1 MLSPFERI
9 MFLLL
14 VAICMTAV
22 VNTFNLMARVIG
34 RGTRSLY
41 LDELPRR
48 VMAGITA
55 LITQGRIIRH
65 RKLTS
70 LFHYG
75 VAFGFIFYGLV
86 NLVDVMEGL
95 IPGFRFLPGSIL
107 GDLFRLAAD
116 LFGAAVLIGVAYFL
130 VRRFA
135 AKDPALSIRD
145 NVKLMDSVRN
155 GGVAV
160 DSLIVGLFILTHVGS
175 RLLGASFA
183 IAQHGPDPWQPVA
196 GFIAGTFLGGLS
208 PDALTFGWH
217 LFWWLAVG
225 LILIFFPYFP
235 YTKHAHLFM
244 GPLNFTVSPERNYLG
259 QMFKLDLD
267 DETVEQFGANTLFDL
282 PKKHILDAFAC
293 IMCNRCQEVCPA
305 YNTGKELSPSA
316 LEINKRYYI
325 RENMS
330 ALAAGKEESTPL
342 LDFAISESALWA
354 CTACGHCIEVCPV
367 GNVPMLDIMEMRR
380 DQVMMQSE
388 FPEQLKGAFVGM
400 ERMGNPW
407 QAQGSRM
414 EWTVPLPFEVPTV
427 AENPDFEYLLWVGC
441 AGAFNPDAQKTV
453 RALAT
458 IMHEAGV
465 SFAVLG
471 DDEVCNG
478 DPARRAGNEPLFQAM
493 AETNIETLNAAKV
506 NERRIV
512 TSCPHCFTTVGKE
525 YGEFGGNYTV
535 FHHTQLISDLV
546 GRGLLQLNNKIM
558 EDVTFHD
565 PCYLG
570 RHNGVVEAPRTT
582 LAATGITL
590 TEMPRHGRDSFCCGA
605 GGAQY
610 WKEEEHG
617 VTGEAV
623 NINRYREAK
632 ATGANVL
639 AVGCPFCHTMMS
651 DANREEGDGMKVID
665 VAELVVEAM
674 GVTPSTN

>member
-1 MLSPFERI
+1 MLSPFEKTL
-9 MFLLL
+9 FVLL
-14 VAICMTAV
+14 VLICFTAV
-22 VNTFNLMARVIG
+22 ANTFAMMARVIN
-34 RGTRSLY
+34 RGQRALY

-48 VMAGITA
+48 VMAGIMA

-65 RKLTS
+65 RKMTS

-86 NLVDVMEGL
+86 NVIDVLEGL
-95 IPGFRFLPGSIL
+95 VSGFQFFPDNIIGH
-107 GDLFRLAAD
+107 LFRLAAD

-130 VRRFA
+130 LRRFA
-135 AKDPALSIRD
+135 VQDPALKTRG
-145 NVKLMDSVRN
+145 NVKLLDSVRE
-155 GGVAV
+155 GGIAI
-160 DSLIVGLFILTHVGS
+160 DSLVVGLFILTHVGS
-175 RLLGASFA
+175 RLLAASFY

-196 GFIAGTFLGGLS
+196 NFIAGAFLVGLS
-208 PDALTFGWH
+208 PAVLTFGSH

-225 LILIFFPYFP
+225 LILIFLPYFP

-244 GPLNFTVSPERNYLG
+244 GPLNFMVSPERTYLG
-259 QMFKLDLD
+259 QMVKLDLD
-267 DETVEQFGANTLFDL
+267 DETIEQFGANALFDL
-282 PKKHILDAFAC
+282 PKKHILDAYAC

-305 YNTGKELSPSA
+305 YTTGKELSPAA

-330 ALAAGKEESTPL
+330 ALAAGAGDGVSL
-342 LDFAISESALWA
+342 LDYAISESAVWA
-354 CTACGHCIEVCPV
+354 CTACGHCIEICPV
-367 GNVPMLDIMEMRR
+367 GNVPMLDIMEIRR

-388 FPEQLKGAFVGM
+388 FPEQLKGAFIGM

-414 EWTVPLPFEVPTV
+414 EWTEPLPFEVPTV
-427 AENPDFEYLLWVGC
+427 EENPDYEYLLWVGC

-471 DDEVCNG
+471 DDETCTG
-478 DPARRAGNEPLFQAM
+478 DSARRAGNEPLFQAM
-493 AETNIETLNAAKV
+493 AEANIETLNAAKA

-512 TSCPHCFTTVGKE
+512 TSCPHCFTTIGKE
-525 YGEFGGNYTV
+525 YGELGGHYTT
-535 FHHTQLISDLV
+535 FHHTQLISDLI
-546 GRGLLQLNNKIM
+546 GRGKLQFNSKIM
-558 EDVTFHD
+558 ENVTFHD

-570 RHNGVVEAPRTT
+570 RHNGVIEEPRAT
-582 LAATGITL
+582 LTATGITL
-590 TEMPRHGRDSFCCGA
+590 TEMPRHGKDSFCCGA

-617 VTGEAV
+617 VTGDKV
-623 NINRYREAK
+623 NLNRYREAK
-632 ATGANVL
+632 ATGAAVL

-651 DANREEGDGMKVID
+651 DANREEGDGMKIID
-665 VAELVVEAM
+665 VAELVVDAM
-674 GVTPSTN
+674 SLPVIN